1 MQPTRACVGFR
12 KPKKGQKLT
21 DWPAVSIL
29 TPVPAGSNMTN
40 LTVNPTILKT
50 VPLFSLLSDHQLAAL
65 FPAIQHRTYPRHS
78 FMLRAGEKADALY
91 VMLAGRAKVVIDDGE
106 GREVTLTVIG
116 PNEFF
121 GEMSLIDDKPR
132 SASVEAIDQCEVLYI
147 AKAAFMTC
155 LKDNFEVAMMIL
167 RAVVGRLREADQKI
181 ASLALMDVHGRVAR
195 LIMDLAREVNDT
207 WVVDTGSEEMARM
220 VGASREMVSRVLKE
234 MRDSGL
240 IRRDKRKIIVL
251 DRASIG
257 RRSAAGGQ

>member
-1 MQPTRACVGFR
+1 
-12 KPKKGQKLT
+12 
-21 DWPAVSIL
+21 
-29 TPVPAGSNMTN
+29 MTN
-40 LTVNPTILKT
+40 LAVNPAILKT

-91 VMLAGRAKVVIDDGE
+91 IILAGRAKVVVDDGD

-132 SASVEAIDQCEVLYI
+132 SASVEALDTCEILYI
-147 AKAAFMTC
+147 SKPAFMSC
-155 LKDNFEVAMMIL
+155 LKDNFEMAMLVLRSVVA
-167 RAVVGRLREADQKI
+167 RLREADRKI

-195 LIMDLAREVNDT
+195 LIIDLARQVEDQ
-207 WVVDTGSEEMARM
+207 WIVDTGSEEMARM

-251 DRASIG
+251 DHASMS
-257 RRSAAGGQ
+257 RRGAGTQ